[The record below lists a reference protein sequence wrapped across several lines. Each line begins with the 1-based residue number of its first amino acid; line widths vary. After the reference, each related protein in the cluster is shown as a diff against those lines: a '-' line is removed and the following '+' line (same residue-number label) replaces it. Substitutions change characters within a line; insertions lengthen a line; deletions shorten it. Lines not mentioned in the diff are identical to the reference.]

1 MSPVASRLGH
11 ATTLI
16 PPFDGAN
23 GWLNSEPLSPDDLRG
38 HVVLVNFWTFT
49 CVNWLRTA
57 PYVRAWAER
66 YKEQGLVTVG
76 VHTPEFDVEHDF
88 GNVERMVRKLH
99 VHYPV
104 AIDNDYAVWNAFA
117 NRYWPAV
124 YLADAEGGLRFEHF
138 GEGAYEDTERA
149 IQELLEVDRD
159 LVSVEP
165 SGLEVAA
172 NWDDVE
178 SPETYVGYRLGERFA
193 SPGEVVPD
201 ERRAYEAP
209 ATLARNQWAL
219 TGEWTIRQQPAVLHE
234 AGGSITYRF
243 HARDLNLVLAAG
255 DGAGPV
261 RFRVL
266 LDGDAP
272 GASRGS
278 DVDEQGNGTLS
289 EPRLYALIRQPG
301 RITDRTCEVTFL
313 DSGAQVYVFT
323 FG

>member
-1 MSPVASRLGH
+1 MAIRLER
-11 ATTLI
+11 ATTQI
-16 PPFDGAN
+16 PSLDGAN
-23 GWLNSEPLSPDDLRG
+23 AWLNSAPRSSEDLRG
-38 HVVLVNFWTFT
+38 HVVLFDFWTFT

-57 PYVRAWAER
+57 PYIRAWAEK
-66 YKEQGLVTVG
+66 YKEQGLVTIG

-88 GNVERMVRKLH
+88 GNVERMVKKLR
-99 VHYPV
+99 VDYPV
-104 AIDNDYAVWNAFA
+104 AIDNDYAVWDAFA

-138 GEGAYEDTERA
+138 GEGAYEESERA
-149 IQELLEVDRD
+149 IQELLGQDGD

-193 SPGEVVPD
+193 SPGDVVPD
-201 ERRAYEAP
+201 ERQAYVAPEA
-209 ATLARNQWAL
+209 LGLNQWAL
-219 TGEWTIRQQPAVLHE
+219 NGEWTIRQQPAVLHE
-234 AGGSITYRF
+234 PGGSITYRF
-243 HARDLNLVLAAG
+243 HARDLNLVLAAA

-272 GASRGS
+272 GAAHGS
-278 DVDEQGNGTLS
+278 DVDEDGNGTLS
-289 EPRLYALIRQPG
+289 EPRLYGLIRQAA
-301 RITDRTCEVTFL
+301 RIEDRIFEITF
-313 DSGAQVYVFT
+313 SEPGAQAYVFT